1 MSHKP
6 AHVDPRFASHDIDTV
21 RVFDTTLRDGE
32 QTPDTSFSLE
42 DKVTIAEKL
51 DELGVD
57 VIEAG
62 FPVNSSEE
70 RQAVEEIAATVSTDV
85 CGLAR
90 VVKQDVDAAL
100 ATDVDMVHTFVS
112 TSDIQ
117 IEKSLNSSRE
127 EVLAM
132 TEAAVE
138 RIAAHDVE
146 CMFSPMD
153 ATRTDFEYLSEV
165 VQTAADAGADIINVP
180 DTVGV
185 ARPTMFNRLLSA
197 LVEVVDVPFDVHTHD
212 DFGLAVANALAGIEA
227 GAVQA
232 QVSVN
237 GIGERAGNASLEEFV
252 MSLECIYD
260 ADTGI
265 DTEELYEVSKL
276 VERLS
281 DVPLPANKPIV
292 GANAF
297 SHESGIHAA
306 GVLEDTATFE
316 PGIITPEQ
324 VGHRRRLVIGKH
336 TGTHSVREALTD
348 AGFDPTDQEVRE
360 ITKRV
365 KSLGGKGKQVTDAD
379 LFAIAESVMESVPSG
394 DRAIDLE
401 DVSVLSGIETT
412 PMATIRAAVNGE
424 VQTDAATGV
433 GPVDAAMNAV
443 ASIVDPESAYDV
455 TDFHIDAVTG
465 GSNAVGTVR
474 VGISDAEGLE
484 ATARASSE
492 DITAASV
499 EALVEAINHL
509 ERKRRS
515 TA

>member
-1 MSHKP
+1 MSSQP
-6 AHVDPRFASHDIDTV
+6 AHLDPRFTGHDVDEVSI
-21 RVFDTTLRDGE
+21 FDTTLRDGE
-32 QTPDTSFSLE
+32 QTPETSFSVSE
-42 DKVTIAEKL
+42 KVQVAEKL
-51 DELGVD
+51 DALGVD

-62 FPVNSSEE
+62 FPVNSPEE
-70 RQAVEEIAATVSTDV
+70 QAAVEEIAATVSADV

-90 VVKQDVDAAL
+90 VVDEDLDAAL
-100 ATDVDMVHTFVS
+100 ALDVDVVHTFVS

-117 IEKSLNSSRE
+117 IEKSLDSTRE

-138 RIAAHDVE
+138 RIASHDVE

-153 ATRTDFEYLSEV
+153 ATRTEFDYLAEV
-165 VQTAADAGADIINVP
+165 VETAADAGADIVNIP

-185 ARPTMFNRLLSA
+185 ARPGMIYRLIDA
-197 LVEVVDVPFDVHTHD
+197 LGDRVDVPLDVHMHD
-212 DFGLAVANALAGIEA
+212 DFGLAAANALAGIEA

-237 GIGERAGNASLEEFV
+237 GIGERAGNASLEEV
-252 MSLECIYD
+252 AMALECIYD
-260 ADTGI
+260 AETGLE
-265 DTEELYEVSKL
+265 TERIYEVCKL

-306 GVLEDTATFE
+306 GVIEDASTFE

-336 TGTHSVREALTD
+336 TGTHSVRRALED
-348 AGFDPTDQEVRE
+348 AGFDPDDDAVRD

-365 KSLGGKGKQVTDAD
+365 KELGGTGKQVTDAD
-379 LFAIAESVMESVPSG
+379 LFAIAESVLESVPEAE
-394 DRAIDLE
+394 RAIGLDG
-401 DVSVLSGIETT
+401 VSVLSGTETT
-412 PMATIRAAVNGE
+412 PMATIRATVGDE
-424 VQTDAATGV
+424 ERTDAATGV

-443 ASIVDPESAYDV
+443 TSLVGPDAAFDV

-465 GSNAVGTVR
+465 GSDAVGTVR
-474 VGISDAEGLE
+474 VGVADAEGVK
-484 ATARASSE
+484 ATARASGE
-492 DITAASV
+492 DIAATSV
-499 EALVEAINHL
+499 EALVEAINQL
-509 ERKRRS
+509 ERKR
-515 TA
+515 AAA